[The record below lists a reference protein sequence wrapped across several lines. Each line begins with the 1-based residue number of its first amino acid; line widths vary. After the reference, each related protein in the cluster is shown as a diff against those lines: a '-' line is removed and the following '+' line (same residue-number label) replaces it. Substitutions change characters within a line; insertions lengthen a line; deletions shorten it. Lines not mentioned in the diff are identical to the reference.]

1 MTSLEK
7 ILDNS
12 YKNTIPTRI
21 RVSATPLLNKITEKM
36 NSDKGYDNHL
46 YSSHQLTQIVT
57 ELIKSNNKLRNEVA
71 ELKRWVQVKKRKIV
85 IVDWLNE
92 NYQINENYKEF
103 VNNIVVT
110 SNLLE
115 IIFQTNLIEGIQ
127 RIFEEYMSKM
137 EDQKIPFKSF
147 DQKSNTIY
155 VYNEESK
162 WQVLTSEDFNN
173 IVSILSKK
181 ILVEFKIWQ
190 DKNQH
195 QLYTDDFSVIYIQNT
210 KKIIGG
216 DIPLEKLR
224 RQIHRNLYK
233 YLKLNLQNTIEYEF
247 S

>member
-1 MTSLEK
+1 MTSLEEY
-7 ILDNS
+7 LD
-12 YKNTIPTRI
+12 TMPTRI
-21 RVSATPLLNKITEKM
+21 KVSATPLLNKITEKM
-36 NSDKGYDNHL
+36 NSDKGYDNHP
-46 YSSHQLTQIVT
+46 YSSRQLTQIVT
-57 ELIKSNNKLRNEVA
+57 ELIKSNNKLQNEVA

-127 RIFEEYMSKM
+127 RIFEEYMSKI
-137 EDQKIPFKSF
+137 EDQKIPLKSF
-147 DQKSNTIY
+147 DQKNNTIY
-155 VYNEESK
+155 VYNEKSK
-162 WQVLTSEDFNN
+162 WEVLSSEDFNN

-190 DKNQH
+190 DKNEH

-210 KKIIGG
+210 KKVIGG

-224 RQIHRNLYK
+224 AQIHRNLYK
-233 YLKLNLQNTIEYEF
+233 YLKQNLQNTIEYEF

>member
-1 MTSLEK
+1 MTSLEEY
-7 ILDNS
+7 LD
-12 YKNTIPTRI
+12 TMPTRI
-21 RVSATPLLNKITEKM
+21 KVSATPLLNKITEKM
-36 NSDKGYDNHL
+36 NSDKGYDNHP
-46 YSSHQLTQIVT
+46 YSSRQLTQIVT

-92 NYQINENYKEF
+92 NYQINQNYKEF

-110 SNLLE
+110 PNLLE

-127 RIFEEYMSKM
+127 RIFEEYMNKM
-137 EDQKIPFKSF
+137 EHQKIPLKSF
-147 DQKSNTIY
+147 DQKNNTIY
-155 VYNEESK
+155 VYNEKSK
-162 WQVLTSEDFNN
+162 WEVLSSEDFNN

-190 DKNQH
+190 DKNEH

-210 KKIIGG
+210 KKVIGG

-224 RQIHRNLYK
+224 AQIYRNLYK

>member
-1 MTSLEK
+1 M
-7 ILDNS
+7 
-12 YKNTIPTRI
+12 PTRI
-21 RVSATPLLNKITEKM
+21 KLSATPLLNKITEKM
-36 NSDKGYDNHL
+36 NSEKGYDDHS
-46 YSSHQLTQIVT
+46 YSCRQLTQIVS
-57 ELIKSNNKLRNEVA
+57 ELIKSNNKLQNEVA
-71 ELKRWVQVKKRKIV
+71 DLKRWVQVKKRKII

-103 VNNIVVT
+103 INNIVVT

-127 RIFEEYMSKM
+127 TIFEEYISKI
-137 EDQKIPFKSF
+137 EDQKIPLKSF

-155 VYNEESK
+155 VYNEKSK
-162 WQVLTSEDFNN
+162 WEVLSSEDFNN

-210 KKIIGG
+210 KKVIGG
-216 DIPLEKLR
+216 DISLEKLR
-224 RQIHRNLYK
+224 REIHRNLYK
-233 YLKLNLQNTIEYEF
+233 YLKQNLQNTIEYEF

>member
-1 MTSLEK
+1 MTSLEEY
-7 ILDNS
+7 LD
-12 YKNTIPTRI
+12 TMPTRI
-21 RVSATPLLNKITEKM
+21 KVSATPLLNKITEKM
-36 NSDKGYDNHL
+36 NSDKGYDNHH
-46 YSSHQLTQIVT
+46 YSFRQLTQIVT
-57 ELIKSNNKLRNEVA
+57 ELIKSNNKLRSEVA

-103 VNNIVVT
+103 VNKIVVT

-162 WQVLTSEDFNN
+162 WEVLSSEDFNN

-224 RQIHRNLYK
+224 RQIHINLYK
-233 YLKLNLQNTIEYEF
+233 YLKMNLQNTIEYEF